1 MDYYQENNTGSRGLA
16 LGAMVLAA
24 LAVPLFYVFY
34 VSIPL
39 AAIAII
45 LALLSRGRGPIST
58 RGRLAVLIASGT
70 LFFSTL
76 SGAYM
81 MYTVYHSPDLRQ
93 QLRDM
98 LDFYY
103 DMFEETEPA
112 ENDLDALPDTHP
124 APQAPAPS
132 DDLPDW
138 MMEGGIEA

>member
-1 MDYYQENNTGSRGLA
+1 MDYYQETNTGSRGLA

-39 AAIAII
+39 AALAII
-45 LALLSRGRGPIST
+45 LALLSRGRGPISP
-58 RGRLAVLIASGT
+58 RGRLAVLIASGAI
-70 LFFSTL
+70 LFSSI

-81 MYTVYHSPDLRQ
+81 IYSVYHSPELRQ
-93 QLRDM
+93 QLNRI
-98 LDFYY
+98 LDFYN
-103 DMFEETEPA
+103 DMYEDEAPVA
-112 ENDLDALPDTHP
+112 DDPGALPDTSP